1 MDKTRI
7 WTAPDADDLQRFAA
21 LELQRYLQ
29 RLFNVSAEIVTTA
42 PADPGRCF
50 VLGLVSASH
59 VQRTCGSLP
68 ALSPQGHLLRRVA
81 PDTMI
86 LAGGGSTAVA
96 WAVYEL
102 VERYGVRYLLH
113 GDVFPESPGAF
124 HLPDVDVVL
133 EPILPLR
140 SWRQFNDLPTGPAMW
155 SLAQQQAF
163 IRQIFKLKF
172 NGIYLSLWPQHP
184 FVDYEVRGIRRR
196 SATFLFGQKIP
207 IEADNIGREHL
218 PEGPFLDNPEML
230 AARTFPEMLEAGRR
244 LLNGILEA
252 ARNFGMHTAV
262 AFQPLEFPAEFR
274 PLLKQPTEGIQLG
287 DLTCAERGDLMNPGH
302 IELIRTA
309 LEAYLEQW
317 GQVDACYLGL
327 PEHPHADRYFRRCWQ
342 ELDHKYRLEKDFPLE
357 GLLAR
362 GQRNRLIPGGLERA
376 EREFNSAVAML
387 HFFDR
392 FFAGND
398 LLAQAAAQHVGINL
412 GLGGNAEPLLPLL
425 DRVLWEGGG
434 ISTSLGYTAS
444 RAVRSMHYMEGLD
457 ASKVPA
463 VLIVTLQ
470 DDNIGSVPQ
479 VATENIHVLFQALQ
493 RLGWRGIFTRHWPIG
508 DLDPTAAY
516 VARAS
521 WDAGVTPRAA
531 YEDHFTHVYGAA
543 STESLCQVMRILEDA
558 TIVLD
563 LDFLS
568 LFFPILGIMCRSVE
582 AEESMPVGLF
592 HVRAMYEE
600 CRRILLRL
608 RDEPGPAAGKAELA
622 YWISRLDFAIQALAE
637 KELLCEG
644 GMQVHAARAAREASD
659 AKEAAQH
666 LAQAQDLY
674 RRAIEAGE
682 AALHAAASQVRD
694 DSDRATLAA
703 YYHFFV
709 REVKEKVAELLGG
722 DAHPTSYPDL

>member
-1 MDKTRI
+1 MNKTWI
-7 WTAPDADDLQRFAA
+7 WTAPDADELQRFAA
-21 LELQRYLQ
+21 VELQRYLQ
-29 RLFNVSAEIVTTA
+29 RLFKFSAEIITTA
-42 PADPGRCF
+42 PAEPACCF
-50 VLGLVSASH
+50 VLGLAAAPHIRQAS
-59 VQRTCGSLP
+59 GFLP
-68 ALSPQGHLLRRVA
+68 ALSPQGHVLRRVA

-86 LAGGGSTAVA
+86 LAGGSSAAVT

-113 GDVFPESPGAF
+113 EDVFPESPGAF

-133 EPILPLR
+133 EPVLSLR

-184 FVDYEVRGIRRR
+184 FVDYEVHGIRRR
-196 SATFLFGQKIP
+196 SATLLFGQKIP
-207 IEADNIGREHL
+207 IQADNIGREHL
-218 PEGPFLDNPEML
+218 PDSPFLDNPEML
-230 AARTFPEMLEAGRR
+230 AARTFPEKLEAGRR
-244 LLNGILEA
+244 LLNGILGT
-252 ARNFGMHTAV
+252 ARSFGMHTAI

-274 PLLKQPTEGIQLG
+274 PLLQRPTEEGIQLG
-287 DLTCAERGDLMNPGH
+287 GLTCAERGDLMNPGH
-302 IELIRTA
+302 IELVRAT
-309 LEAYLEQW
+309 LEAYLEHW
-317 GQVDACYLGL
+317 GQVDECYLGL

-342 ELDHKYRLEKDFPLE
+342 ELDRKYRLEKDFPLE
-357 GLLAR
+357 DLLAR
-362 GQRNRLIPGGLERA
+362 GQRNHLIPGGLERA
-376 EREFNSAVAML
+376 EREFKSAVAML

-392 FFAGND
+392 FFADND
-398 LLAQAAAQHVGINL
+398 LLAQAGEQHVGINL
-412 GLGGNAEPLLPLL
+412 ALGGNAEPLLPLL

-479 VATENIHVLFQALQ
+479 IATENIHILFQALQ
-493 RLGWRGIFTRHWPIG
+493 RLGWRGVLTRHWPIG

-516 VARAS
+516 MARAS

-531 YEDHFTHVYGAA
+531 YEDHFTHAYGAA

-568 LFFPILGIMCRSVE
+568 LFFPVLGIMCRS
-582 AEESMPVGLF
+582 AEEEEPMPAGLF

-608 RDEPGPAAGKAELA
+608 QDEPGPRAGKAELA
-622 YWISRLDFAIQALAE
+622 YWISRLNFAIQALVE

-644 GMQVHAARAAREASD
+644 GMQVHAARAARKAGDED
-659 AKEAAQH
+659 KAAEH
-666 LAQAQDLY
+666 LAQARAIYQ
-674 RRAIEAGE
+674 RAIEAGE
-682 AALHAAASQVRD
+682 AALHATASQVRD

-709 REVKEKVAELLGG
+709 REVKEKIAELLEI
-722 DAHPTSYPDL
+722 P